1 MRDRGDM
8 ESTPAGAREA
18 VEPELDGELRLLRE
32 AIMMVAT
39 GVSPHVT
46 VAGLRFGDRLVPA
59 CVSMAREAGVRVL
72 PVRSSGGRIGFSVER
87 EPPPSSQPSTLVAG
101 RPLPVHP

>member
-1 MRDRGDM
+1 M
-8 ESTPAGAREA
+8 ESTPESAGEA
-18 VEPELDGELRLLRE
+18 VQPELDGELRLLRE
-32 AIMMVAT
+32 AILMVAT

-59 CVSMAREAGVRVL
+59 CAALSREAGVRVL

-101 RPLPVHP
+101 RPAPAHP